1 MTVLVT
7 GATGFV
13 GRHLVAALLARGCRV
28 RALARDLDKARQM
41 PWFDAVEFCALDVHD
56 PQLDVAALVDGVD
69 ALAHLAWPGLPN
81 YQALFHLEHNLM
93 ADYRFIKAVVE
104 AGVSQVLVTGTCFEY
119 GMQSGPLSESSAP
132 QPSNP
137 YGLAK
142 HTLHLFLQNLQ
153 QELPFTLQWAR
164 LFYLHG
170 EGQNP
175 GSLLAALDRA
185 IDSGDAS
192 FNMSA
197 GEQLRDF
204 LPIRTAAGY
213 LAAILH
219 QRDFHGVINC
229 ASGQAIS
236 VRTLVEHRLRERG
249 FAPERLARMRCPM
262 GLAEVKGKLPIEIAV
277 SIAAEI
283 IATYNANFGQH
294 TGSAT
299 TQPIAKLLPPSRRS
313 QAI

>member
-1 MTVLVT
+1 MKVLVT

-13 GRHLVAALLARGCRV
+13 GRHLVAALLARGCEI
-28 RALARDLDKARQM
+28 RAVARNVEIAKGMPWINDVEFVSADIHAADLD
-41 PWFDAVEFCALDVHD
+41 VVALTV
-56 PQLDVAALVDGVD
+56 GID

-81 YQALFHLEHNLM
+81 YRALFHFEHNLM
-93 ADYRFIKAVVE
+93 ADYRFIKSAVE
-104 AGVSQVLVTGTCFEY
+104 AGVQQVLVTGTCFEY

-175 GSLLAALDRA
+175 NSLLAALDRA
-185 IDSGDAS
+185 IDTGEAS

-204 LPIRTAAGY
+204 LPIENAAGY
-213 LAAILH
+213 LAAIL
-219 QRDFHGVINC
+219 QRHDFDGVINC
-229 ASGQAIS
+229 ASGQPVS
-236 VRTLVEHRLRERG
+236 VRSLVEQRLRERG
-249 FAPERLARMRCPM
+249 ATLNLNLGHYPYPTHEPLAFWAVTERL
-262 GLAEVKGKLPIEIAV
+262 
-277 SIAAEI
+277 
-283 IATYNANFGQH
+283 Q
-294 TGSAT
+294 
-299 TQPIAKLLPPSRRS
+299 QLLGEP
-313 QAI
+313 Q

>member
-1 MTVLVT
+1 MKVLVT

-13 GRHLVAALLARGCRV
+13 GRHLVAALLARGCEI
-28 RALARDLDKARQM
+28 RAVARNVEIAKGMPWINDVEFVSADIHAADLD
-41 PWFDAVEFCALDVHD
+41 VVALTV
-56 PQLDVAALVDGVD
+56 GID

-81 YQALFHLEHNLM
+81 YRALFHFEHNLM
-93 ADYRFIKAVVE
+93 ADYRFIKSAVE
-104 AGVSQVLVTGTCFEY
+104 AGVQQVLVTGTCFEY

-175 GSLLAALDRA
+175 NSLLAALDRA
-185 IDSGDAS
+185 IDTGEPS

-204 LPIRTAAGY
+204 LPIENAAGY
-213 LAAILH
+213 LAAIL
-219 QRDFHGVINC
+219 QRHDFDGVINC
-229 ASGQAIS
+229 ASGQPVS
-236 VRTLVEHRLRERG
+236 VRSLVEQRLRERG
-249 FAPERLARMRCPM
+249 ATLNLNLGHYPYPTHEPLAFWAVTERL
-262 GLAEVKGKLPIEIAV
+262 
-277 SIAAEI
+277 
-283 IATYNANFGQH
+283 Q
-294 TGSAT
+294 
-299 TQPIAKLLPPSRRS
+299 QLLGEP
-313 QAI
+313 Q